1 MKGSPGAG
9 VKQLE
14 LDEKK
19 IPVSR
24 DGDRGNRGGIRKSE
38 FAKLEK
44 FIASKISS

>member
-1 MKGSPGAG
+1 

-19 IPVSR
+19 FRYLAMATEEIAE
-24 DGDRGNRGGIRKSE
+24 GIRKSE